1 MNVGP
6 INQTLPFIPMNL
18 VSQVE
23 TDENKNIISDEQQS
37 PLISTLEKR
46 DEVEKVIVEPTIL
59 ISSETIIPITIDVD
73 SEPVEEPIELKI
85 VCQLSINIL

>member
-1 MNVGP
+1 
-6 INQTLPFIPMNL
+6 MNL